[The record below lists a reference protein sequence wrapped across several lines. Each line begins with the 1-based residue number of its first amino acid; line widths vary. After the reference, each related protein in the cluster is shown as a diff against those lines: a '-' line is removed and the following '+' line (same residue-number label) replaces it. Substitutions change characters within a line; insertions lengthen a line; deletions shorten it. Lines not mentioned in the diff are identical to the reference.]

1 MQITL
6 ADVFNFS
13 ARLVI
18 KRDCVEIYTRKA
30 GQHAMLGLVLT
41 GGRVCA
47 IDYDMADATAHTP
60 AHVYAEYHTWYDICD
75 FSRAVVTHGAHY
87 RWSYNQAHVL
97 IDANAHTGAPTHQLA
112 AALFYDAESVYYSAY
127 LLLAAASV
135 CVPAHVRR
143 QVVVLL
149 LR

>member
-13 ARLVI
+13 ARLVF
-18 KRDCVEIYTRKA
+18 KCDRVEIYTRKA
-30 GQHAMLGLVLT
+30 GQHAMLGLILT

-47 IDYDMADATAHTP
+47 IDYDMADAC
-60 AHVYAEYHTWYDICD
+60 AHVYAEYRTWYDICD

-87 RWSYNQAHVL
+87 RWSYNQSRVL
-97 IDANAHTGAPTHQLA
+97 MDVNADASAHQLA

-127 LLLAAASV
+127 LLLAAAPV
-135 CVPAHVRR
+135 HVPAHARR
-143 QVVVLL
+143 QVIALL